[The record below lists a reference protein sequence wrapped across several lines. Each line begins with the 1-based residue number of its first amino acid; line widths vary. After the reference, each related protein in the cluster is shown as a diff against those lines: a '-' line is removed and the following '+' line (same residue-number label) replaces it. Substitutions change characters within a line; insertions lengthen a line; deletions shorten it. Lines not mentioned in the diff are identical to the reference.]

1 MPSGAWFW
9 GSGDFFR
16 LSFPQGLISAICC
29 VALGSGFKGR
39 QDGLPGGQICSASS
53 LEEESGAFPL
63 FPAEMLRCALIGPA
77 CHVPICEP
85 ILATMWI
92 KGSDWS
98 GLDGAPPRLCGLRPA
113 RGGSQVL
120 HRRVLPGGRVGGGG
134 LQASA
139 HPGVRVRGQSI
150 RRQTCIVAR
159 RMLCWKWKEGSS
171 ETSSLVSF
179 LS

>member
-63 FPAEMLRCALIGPA
+63 SRAEMLRCALIGPA

-134 LQASA
+134 LQASV

-159 RMLCWKWKEGSS
+159 RMLCWKWKEGFS

>member
-16 LSFPQGLISAICC
+16 LSFPQGLISAICW

-63 FPAEMLRCALIGPA
+63 SRAEMLRCALIGPA

-98 GLDGAPPRLCGLRPA
+98 GLEWSPTQTLWAETC
-113 RGGSQVL
+113 Q
-120 HRRVLPGGRVGGGG
+120 GRVPSPTSQGVTRWEGGWWGP
-134 LQASA
+134 ASIC
-139 HPGVRVRGQSI
+139 PPW
-150 RRQTCIVAR
+150 C
-159 RMLCWKWKEGSS
+159 
-171 ETSSLVSF
+171 
-179 LS
+179 